1 MYCKENFFSPKKET
15 KFDIKNAAYILLEP
29 GQILIVP
36 KNWWHYVESLDMSLS
51 VNSWIP
57 LKNDLEAQIE
67 EAIVKFIIEKFVQN
81 EDINF
86 QKYILNPNQVSFR

>member
-15 KFDIKNAAYILLEP
+15 KFDIKNAAYFLLEP

-51 VNSWIP
+51 LNSWIP